1 MAPNVRIVTATAL
14 HQWQTVCRSSR
25 AVFLGSYHHKHRVV
39 ERKLYGVESS
49 STFLECIPKSLQAR
63 VTWTFQKNLQQ
74 TREEVRLD
82 DRVLQTDRGLLI
94 RRVLKRDVGVYQCH
108 AMEHGFTQTLL
119 GITLEVVPS
128 TSPSISNLP
137 SDSPA
142 RPEPRSA
149 GGATSTNQKLWY
161 RDFMQLVDHPNLST
175 VDQICEQ
182 VWARKAASDQSEKAA
197 AKHVPPLAPVNRPPN
212 KKWKHLQD
220 IRKGRNRRTHE
231 GKQSLRAP
239 RSAGE

>member
-1 MAPNVRIVTATAL
+1 MSLNVL
-14 HQWQTVCRSSR
+14 
-25 AVFLGSYHHKHRVV
+25 
-39 ERKLYGVESS
+39 SS
-49 STFLECIPKSLQAR
+49 SCLRCL
-63 VTWTFQKNLQQ
+63 NLFVPSPQ
-74 TREEVRLD
+74 VRLD

-94 RRVLKRDVGVYQCH
+94 RRVLKKDVGVYQCH

-128 TSPSISNLP
+128 SSSSTSISNLP
-137 SDSPA
+137 SDSPV
-142 RPEPRSA
+142 RLEPRS
-149 GGATSTNQKLWY
+149 GGGPSSTNQKLWY

-182 VWARKAASDQSEKAA
+182 VWARKAASDLSEKAA
-197 AKHVPPLAPVNRPPN
+197 VKQAPPVAPVNRPPN

-220 IRKGRNRRTHE
+220 IRKGRNRRTHD
-231 GKQSLRAP
+231 GKQNPRAP